1 VITVIAGTVGCF
13 GGMSLAAGV
22 SSYVVMTREARLGL
36 NGPEVIE
43 QESGIDEFDSSD
55 RTLIWAIHGG
65 EQRVGMGLA
74 DALVEDDAEKIKA
87 TIRGYVQA
95 DLRTEYRSQQVEF
108 YRDRIAALDT
118 SAEINPMSLRQS
130 WSNKTTGGLR

>member
-1 VITVIAGTVGCF
+1 
-13 GGMSLAAGV
+13 
-22 SSYVVMTREARLGL
+22 
-36 NGPEVIE
+36 
-43 QESGIDEFDSSD
+43 
-55 RTLIWAIHGG
+55 
-65 EQRVGMGLA
+65 MGLA